1 MSTKELPGPS
11 SAPFPTP
18 SRQPCREWHSPGLA
32 VGLLHKPN
40 EFPEEGMGTD
50 CVAAARMLQPN
61 STGIFRNL
69 FRVERSRVNLPI
81 PKAAPKTS
89 RALGSFGW
97 KTAVQLCEKKKN
109 RVSATIFIPMQKPLL
124 TFFQTIPKHFHS
136 STSIL
141 KVFNNSSW
149 PF

>member
-1 MSTKELPGPS
+1 MSTKLLPGPS
-11 SAPFPTP
+11 RAPSPTP
-18 SRQPCREWHSPGLA
+18 SRQPCREWHSPGPA

-40 EFPEEGMGTD
+40 EFPEEGRGRD

-81 PKAAPKTS
+81 PKAVPKHPEPWVVLDGKQQYS
-89 RALGSFGW
+89 CVR
-97 KTAVQLCEKKKN
+97 KKKN